1 MHRTFG
7 DIVKRHRSEKGW
19 TIKEF
24 IDRLKADSRTTVS
37 PAFIT
42 RVEQYG
48 EIPGPEL
55 ICRMAEVLELDLKK
69 LLETARRVKVEKFD
83 RGLEKKYQEA
93 AGLYRKGKRKD

>member
-1 MHRTFG
+1 MPGTFG
-7 DIVKRHRSEKGW
+7 DTVKKQRSEKGW

-24 IDRLKADSRTTVS
+24 IDRLKADSKTTVS

-48 EIPGPEL
+48 EIPGPAL
-55 ICRMAEVLELDLKK
+55 ICRMAEVLELDLKE
-69 LLETARRVKVEKFD
+69 LLKMARRVKVARFE

-93 AGLYRKGKRKD
+93 EGLYRKGNRKD